1 MIRAKFNVVPPAAAA
16 ELTVHVY
23 AFILI
28 PFADQAPAVK
38 PLKLPCYCGSIRQA
52 SRVVTQMYDKALK
65 PSGVKITQFGIL
77 RLLKYFP
84 GLTTG
89 EMAEA
94 LVMDST
100 TLTRTLKIIQDSK
113 WIESTPGEDRRERH
127 WSLTDEGRARLQE
140 AEPLWKNAQKEFTA
154 MMNDVDLDGLTRTV
168 FQLVQKSTEA
178 AVP

>member
-1 MIRAKFNVVPPAAAA
+1 M
-16 ELTVHVY
+16 
-23 AFILI
+23 
-28 PFADQAPAVK
+28 K

-65 PSGVKITQFGIL
+65 PSGVKITQFSIL
-77 RLLKYFP
+77 RLLSRFP

-100 TLTRTLKIIQDSK
+100 TLTRTLKIIHDSK
-113 WIESTPGEDRRERH
+113 WIASTPGEDKRERH
-127 WSLTDEGRARLQE
+127 WALTGEGQARLQE
-140 AEPLWKNAQKEFTA
+140 AVPLWKSAQKEFA
-154 MMNDVDLDGLTRTV
+154 EKMSGVDLDELTQSV

-178 AVP
+178 VD

>member
-1 MIRAKFNVVPPAAAA
+1 M
-16 ELTVHVY
+16 
-23 AFILI
+23 
-28 PFADQAPAVK
+28 K

-77 RLLKYFP
+77 RLLSHFP

-100 TLTRTLKIIQDSK
+100 TLTRTLKIIHDSK

-127 WSLTDEGRARLQE
+127 WTLTAAGRERLAE
-140 AEPLWKNAQKEFTA
+140 AVPLWKSAQKEFA
-154 MMNDVDLDGLTRTV
+154 QMMSDVDLDSLTRTV
-168 FQLVQKSTEA
+168 FELVQKSTEA
-178 AVP
+178 TA

>member
-1 MIRAKFNVVPPAAAA
+1 M
-16 ELTVHVY
+16 
-23 AFILI
+23 
-28 PFADQAPAVK
+28 K

-77 RLLKYFP
+77 RLLSYSP

-100 TLTRTLKIIQDSK
+100 TLTRTLKIIQDSN
-113 WIESTPGEDRRERH
+113 WIEATPGEDRRERH
-127 WSLTDEGRARLQE
+127 WQLTDAGRERLQE
-140 AEPLWKNAQKEFTA
+140 AVPLWKNAQKEFA
-154 MMNDVDLDGLTRTV
+154 QMMHDVDLDGLTKTV
-168 FQLVQKSTEA
+168 FQLVQKSIEMNA
-178 AVP
+178 

>member
-1 MIRAKFNVVPPAAAA
+1 M
-16 ELTVHVY
+16 
-23 AFILI
+23 
-28 PFADQAPAVK
+28 K

-77 RLLKYFP
+77 RLLSHFP

-100 TLTRTLKIIQDSK
+100 TLTRTLKIIHDSK

-127 WSLTDEGRARLQE
+127 WSLTEEGKARLQE
-140 AEPLWKNAQKEFTA
+140 AVPLWKSAQKEFA
-154 MMNDVDLDGLTRTV
+154 EMMSDVDLDELTKSV
-168 FQLVQKSTEA
+168 FQLVQKSAEA
-178 AVP
+178 VA